1 MSTVFTYFLFLGTNI
16 DLLNSK
22 KPTEVHL
29 EPPPSAIM
37 EEFVEISPKKQ
48 TGRKR
53 GSKTIGLSR
62 LKQLNPVSE
71 INKSCVNTQ
80 RGNTRILLPFRF

>member
-1 MSTVFTYFLFLGTNI
+1 MSVLAYVLISLSKGTSL
-16 DLLNSK
+16 DPLNSK

-29 EPPPSAIM
+29 EAPSALI
-37 EEFVEISPKKQ
+37 EEFVEIPPKKQ
-48 TGRKR
+48 TGRKK

-71 INKSCVNTQ
+71 
-80 RGNTRILLPFRF
+80 L

>member
-1 MSTVFTYFLFLGTNI
+1 MCTYKYVLISLSKGTSL
-16 DLLNSK
+16 DPLNSK

-29 EPPPSAIM
+29 EAPSALI
-37 EEFVEISPKKQ
+37 EEFVKIPPKKQ
-48 TGRKR
+48 TGRKK

-71 INKSCVNTQ
+71 LKSLK
-80 RGNTRILLPFRF
+80 IMYKHFRCFF

>member
-1 MSTVFTYFLFLGTNI
+1 MSVYLHTITYVLIYLSKGTSI
-16 DLLNSK
+16 DPLNSK

-29 EPPPSAIM
+29 EPSSALI
-37 EEFVEISPKKQ
+37 EEFVEIPPKKQ
-48 TGRKR
+48 TGRKK

-71 INKSCVNTQ
+71 LKTLKIMYKH
-80 RGNTRILLPFRF
+80 FRCFF